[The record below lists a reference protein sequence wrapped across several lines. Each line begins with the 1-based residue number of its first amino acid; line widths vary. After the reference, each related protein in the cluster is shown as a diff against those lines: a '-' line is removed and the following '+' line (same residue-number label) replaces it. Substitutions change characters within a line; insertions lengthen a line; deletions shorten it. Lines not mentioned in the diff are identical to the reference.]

1 MKKKK
6 KKKNTKIA
14 LDVVVATVLGRVRE
28 RGRERLKTVAEVVN
42 IVVVMKHK
50 SVVVVD
56 GYKTETMI
64 GSGGGSKKQIDGGGR
79 CLRHGSIDCGY
90 WWLCNI
96 DGYGIRR
103 VAATRTRRE
112 V

>member
-1 MKKKK
+1 M
-6 KKKNTKIA
+6 
-14 LDVVVATVLGRVRE
+14 DVVVATVLGRVRE

-56 GYKTETMI
+56 GYKTEAMI
-64 GSGGGSKKQIDGGGR
+64 GSGGGR
-79 CLRHGSIDCGY
+79 CLRNGSIDCGY
-90 WWLCNI
+90 WCLCNI